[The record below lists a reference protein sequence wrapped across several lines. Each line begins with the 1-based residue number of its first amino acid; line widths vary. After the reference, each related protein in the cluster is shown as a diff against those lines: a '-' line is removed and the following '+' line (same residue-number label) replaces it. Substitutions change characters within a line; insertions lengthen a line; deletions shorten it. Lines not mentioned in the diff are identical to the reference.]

1 MDLQGKELW
10 TKKEKDEYEFL
21 DSIDV
26 KKIFS

>member
-1 MDLQGKELW
+1 MMDLQGKELW

-26 KKIFS
+26 KNI